1 MKKKTNS
8 FLFRTIL
15 ITSLL
20 LISFLLHFTFLE
32 QPNLVVLL
40 ICYAFNWAW
49 TIAFIALV
57 SFGSEKHLRQLGFL
71 FLYMSIGKF
80 GFFLFLIKP
89 MLTLDLGV
97 RSEHFAFFFVPYAI
111 SMVYE
116 TVSTVRAMNAK

>member
-1 MKKKTNS
+1 MKKKTNF

-20 LISFLLHFTFLE
+20 FLSFLVHFTFLE
-32 QPNLVVLL
+32 QPSFDVLF

-49 TIAFIALV
+49 TVAFLALV
-57 SFGSEKHLRQLGFL
+57 SFGSEKYLRQLGFL
-71 FLYMSIGKF
+71 FLYMSLVKF

-89 MLTLDLGV
+89 LLTLDLGV
-97 RSEHFAFFFVPYAI
+97 RSEHFSFFFVPYAI